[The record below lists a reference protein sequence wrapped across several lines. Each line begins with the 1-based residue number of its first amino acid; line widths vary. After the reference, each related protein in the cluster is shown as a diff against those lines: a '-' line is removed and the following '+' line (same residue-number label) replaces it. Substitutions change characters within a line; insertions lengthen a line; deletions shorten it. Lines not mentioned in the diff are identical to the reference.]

1 LSIFLF
7 LTFPLSLSPLRQA
20 ENDFPEGDVD
30 DMRAQMDAALLRYI
44 AAAER
49 REQLQEKMNNPKKAE
64 EKGDRERD
72 SRGDEEDEEGKKPRD
87 KDRDREKKRSSSRK
101 S

>member
-1 LSIFLF
+1 M
-7 LTFPLSLSPLRQA
+7 
-20 ENDFPEGDVD
+20 D

-64 EKGDRERD
+64 EKGDRDRD
-72 SRGDEEDEEGKKPRD
+72 SRGDDEDEEGKKPR
-87 KDRDREKKRSSSRK
+87 DRDREKKRSSSRK